1 MQASLPASLPASP
14 LRKRPRETSCEHAA
28 TAVFQDDEQIR
39 RVQRGERPFD
49 EATFIEQFLCESPV
63 RQTTKSP
70 AKRKQESPLTRG
82 VERSPR
88 ARLLV
93 AAYMASSGPTPPS
106 PLKAMDDLLESDAIR
121 SWALHNV
128 AGVVE
133 RRSVHRLARVQL
145 DAQRG
150 GRDSSLTWKYEGDRM
165 SGAWCDGVWFS
176 AEEIQTFVS

>member
-1 MQASLPASLPASP
+1 MEATAPTLSEATLPATP
-14 LRKRPRETSCEHAA
+14 LRKRPRDTSCD
-28 TAVFQDDEQIR
+28 AVFQDDEQIR
-39 RVQRGERPFD
+39 RVQRGECPFD
-49 EATFIEQFLCESPV
+49 EATFIEQFLCESPI

-82 VERSPR
+82 VEQSPR

-150 GRDSSLTWKYEGDRM
+150 GRDSSLTWKYEGDHM